1 MYDDWDRAD
10 PERRFF
16 YGLERSFLLLDWGRP
31 QAALAWARDMCRS
44 TDALGAMSA
53 DVVRVAALT
62 DLDSLQ
68 VARAGLTKLRAM
80 KDLPAFWGRYM
91 PHCIA
96 ARIALAEGHPDSAL
110 AQLEGIQQGMGPG
123 DYETRARALRA
134 LKRLP
139 EAEATLKEDLRRN
152 GSRFIARYQ
161 LGQIYEEMGR
171 KADAAREYEVFLKA
185 WENADPGWPQVED
198 ARKRLAALQRTTPK

>member
-1 MYDDWDRAD
+1 MK
-10 PERRFF
+10 FL
-16 YGLERSFLLLDWGRP
+16 GGMMRSFLLLEWGRP
-31 QAALAWARDMCRS
+31 QAVLVWWSDNSRKPDTIYAAS
-44 TDALGAMSA
+44 VDAL
-53 DVVRVAALT
+53 RTEALT
-62 DLDSLQ
+62 YLDSLQ
-68 VARAGLTKLRAM
+68 AARAALTKYRAR
-80 KDLPAFWGRYM
+80 KDLPAYWGRYM
-91 PHCIA
+91 PRYIA

-110 AQLEGIQQGMGPG
+110 AQLERIQQEMQPW

-139 EAEATLKEDLRRN
+139 EAEATLKKELRCY

-185 WENADPGWPQVED
+185 WENADPGWPQVAD